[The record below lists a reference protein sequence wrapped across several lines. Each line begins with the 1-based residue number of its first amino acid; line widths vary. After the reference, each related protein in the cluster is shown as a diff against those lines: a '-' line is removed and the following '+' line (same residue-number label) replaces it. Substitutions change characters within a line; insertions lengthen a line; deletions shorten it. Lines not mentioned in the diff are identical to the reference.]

1 MKSLAIA
8 TLLVVSTVAPL
19 ASADE
24 VDRCVEASERG
35 QNARRRRAL
44 VAAREAFIECAADSC
59 PAIVR
64 STCSEW
70 VRQVEATL
78 PTVVVAVLSAKDK
91 EDVPSARLTI
101 DGRTVVL
108 DGTAIVIDPGAHT
121 IDAQSEG
128 YVRTKLDFIA
138 REGER
143 ARILRVMLPKAGAP
157 PTTDRGSDV
166 GVQPITW
173 ITGGLALAALGSFA
187 FFGAKGASDAHELR
201 STCAPFCST
210 DQRDAVATKYLVA
223 DVSLVAAVVLGGVS
237 VWTLVSRPSM
247 DRAP

>member
-1 MKSLAIA
+1 MKALALAALMVLSTIA
-8 TLLVVSTVAPL
+8 PIAR
-19 ASADE
+19 ADE

-44 VAAREAFIECAADSC
+44 VAARDAFIECAADTC

-64 STCSEW
+64 STCSDW
-70 VRQVEATL
+70 VRQVDATL
-78 PTVVVAVLSAKDK
+78 PTVVVAVLTAKDK
-91 EDVPSARLTI
+91 EDLPSARVTI
-101 DGRTVVL
+101 DGRPVLL
-108 DGTAIVIDPGAHT
+108 DGAAVAIDPGAHT

-128 YVRTKLDFIA
+128 YAATKLEFIA

-143 ARILRVMLPKAGAP
+143 ARILRVMLPKTAAPAADAGKRAA
-157 PTTDRGSDV
+157 
-166 GVQPITW
+166 VQPITW

-187 FFGAKGASDAHELR
+187 FFGAKGASDADELR

-210 DQRDAVATKYLVA
+210 GQRDAVATKYLVA

-237 VWTLVSRPSM
+237 VWTLVSRPGM